1 MCVLPWV
8 VTHFLCQIAHS
19 GPFSAQEKSLSF
31 RLLPL
36 IDLLFSIPPAPTSKF
51 TWFICAHLGWPAA
64 RKWEQLY
71 CPNWTEGNWLVSG
84 GDCLDWP
91 VCSRKMLRQ
100 HLSTWD
106 SLLIGKWCKLCP
118 SLREWQEKSCLG
130 QQEREI
136 FKRYDA
142 PNSCKAILENIC
154 IDSGLG
160 AASWVYFVQVT
171 CLLLKELEIALC
183 QEMS

>member
-1 MCVLPWV
+1 MCVLHWV

-106 SLLIGKWCKLCP
+106 SLLIGKWCH
-118 SLREWQEKSCLG
+118 R
-130 QQEREI
+130 
-136 FKRYDA
+136 
-142 PNSCKAILENIC
+142 
-154 IDSGLG
+154 
-160 AASWVYFVQVT
+160 VQVWESGRRRAAWANRKGRSLNVMMLQT
-171 CLLLKELEIALC
+171 AARPSWRIFV
-183 QEMS
+183 

>member
-1 MCVLPWV
+1 MYILGIQHVCIALGCNTFSLPDRSFWPS
-8 VTHFLCQIAHS
+8 FCA
-19 GPFSAQEKSLSF
+19 GEKSFIHAPASN
-31 RLLPL
+31 RLVTLG
-36 IDLLFSIPPAPTSKF
+36 ISIPPAPTSKF

-106 SLLIGKWCKLCP
+106 SLLIGKWCHC
-118 SLREWQEKSCLG
+118 
-130 QQEREI
+130 
-136 FKRYDA
+136 
-142 PNSCKAILENIC
+142 
-154 IDSGLG
+154 
-160 AASWVYFVQVT
+160 VQVWESGRRRAAWANRKGRSLNVMMLQT
-171 CLLLKELEIALC
+171 AARPSWRIFV
-183 QEMS
+183 